1 MELERMQIQA
11 CPELNTLF
19 ENLRS
24 SSFRRSFLA
33 DPSEALVQAGA
44 EGLPAELIDALA
56 ELSPAELRLI
66 ADLANRI
73 EILPGPNAC
82 LM

>member
-1 MELERMQIQA
+1 MDLERIQIED
-11 CPELNTLF
+11 CPKWNTFF

-44 EGLPAELIDALA
+44 DGLPAELVDALA

-66 ADLANRI
+66 ADLTNRI
-73 EILPGPNAC
+73 QILPGPNAC